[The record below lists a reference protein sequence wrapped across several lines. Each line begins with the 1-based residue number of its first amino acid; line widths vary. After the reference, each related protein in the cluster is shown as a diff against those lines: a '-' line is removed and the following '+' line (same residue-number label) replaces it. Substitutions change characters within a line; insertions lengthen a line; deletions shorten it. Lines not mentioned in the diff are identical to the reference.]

1 MVAAPKVNAQALS
14 AAVHEPCSETRIL
27 LEGVTWE
34 TFERLLAET
43 GESRNKQLAYSN
55 GCLEIMVPLRDHEEP
70 ARLFDDF
77 VGAIVDELDIEL
89 CKLGS
94 LTMKKASQHKGLEP
108 DCCFYI
114 QNETAVRGIDNL
126 DFSIHPPPDLV
137 VEIDNSSQ
145 SLNKFPIYV
154 ALQVPE
160 IWRLRKKKLTLYWLD
175 EAKKNYVEKGESLA
189 FSGLPVQEI
198 PQFIAAAK
206 INGQRSAVRGFRQR
220 IAQALAE
227 NSNV

>member
-1 MVAAPKVNAQALS
+1 MVVAPNVNAQATS
-14 AAVHEPCSETRIL
+14 TTVCEPCSETRIL
-27 LEGVTWE
+27 LEGVSWK

-43 GESRNKQLAYSN
+43 GQSRNKQFAYSD

-77 VGAIVDELDIEL
+77 VGVIVDELDIEL

-94 LTMKKASQHKGLEP
+94 LTMKKTSHHKGLEP

-114 QNETAVRGIDNL
+114 QNEATVRGINNL

-160 IWRLRKKKLTLYWLD
+160 IWRLRKKKLTLYWLGKD
-175 EAKKNYVEKGESLA
+175 KKGYTEKGESFA
-189 FSGLPVQEI
+189 FPGLPVEEI

-206 INGQRSAVRGFRQR
+206 INGQRSAVRGFRAR

-227 NSNV
+227 NSGV